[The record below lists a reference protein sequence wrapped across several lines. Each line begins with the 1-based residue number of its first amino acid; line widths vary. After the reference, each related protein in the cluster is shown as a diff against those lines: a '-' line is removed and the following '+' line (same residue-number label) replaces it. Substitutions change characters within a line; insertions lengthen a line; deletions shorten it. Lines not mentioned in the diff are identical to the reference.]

1 MGTKPVPVLN
11 RNAHISINNFYN
23 FDMEICN
30 LEFLSRNVKEF
41 DFERFQAKKPEIL
54 PYGAFPSRVIGQC
67 LSKCSNS
74 KKTPLP

>member
-23 FDMEICN
+23 FDMEISN

-41 DFERFQAKKPEIL
+41 DFERFQAKKQEIFAL
-54 PYGAFPSRVIGQC
+54 RS
-67 LSKCSNS
+67 LSFSCNRSMFIEV
-74 KKTPLP
+74 L